1 MLFTILVVF
10 RLSKVDNDGKVLAQQ
25 LFDRFFLDLDYSLR
39 ELGVGD
45 VGVSMKIK
53 NMASA
58 YLGRQKVYCN
68 AFEKNDIES
77 LVDSLN
83 NNVFRNTCI
92 NKKNIKTLA
101 LYCFKT
107 LEKFKN
113 YKNFE
118 ILAGHFEFPYPNI

>member
-1 MLFTILVVF
+1 MDSTFIPVTITFFTFIIIAYYLNVLRFSIPLVMIYF
-10 RLSKVDNDGKVLAQQ
+10 IYCFGY
-25 LFDRFFLDLDYSLR
+25 F
-39 ELGVGD
+39 
-45 VGVSMKIK
+45 IK
-53 NMASA
+53 NDNLVSTD
-58 YLGRQKVYCN
+58 
-68 AFEKNDIES
+68 EKIIITAKEN
-77 LVDSLN
+77 
-83 NNVFRNTCI
+83 